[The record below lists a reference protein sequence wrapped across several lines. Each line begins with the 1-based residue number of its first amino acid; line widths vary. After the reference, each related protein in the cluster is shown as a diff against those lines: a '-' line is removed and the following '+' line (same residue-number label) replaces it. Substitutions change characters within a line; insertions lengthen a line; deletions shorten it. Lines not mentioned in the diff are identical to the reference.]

1 MSLSTHIIRNTQRI
15 VATALLVVG
24 VASVCAPRTVF
35 AEDLNPPPPAP
46 AEAADGVAPP
56 PPASNPVSP
65 VRLTKLIRAQYA
77 VMVYPAYL
85 AWLDSSN
92 GLPDSVATFG
102 FYLSLQALSPHQR
115 TCFLY
120 CYIESHR
127 AP

>member
-1 MSLSTHIIRNTQRI
+1 MYLPTTIIRHAQHIT
-15 VATALLVVG
+15 ATALLLVCCF
-24 VASVCAPRTVF
+24 SVCAPRTVF

-46 AEAADGVAPP
+46 AEAAEGGAPP
-56 PPASNPVSP
+56 PPAINPAAP

-77 VMVYPAYL
+77 AMVYPAYL

-102 FYLSLQALSPHQR
+102 FYLSLQALTPHQR